1 MAPLVVTVDAS
12 LLILPHSLIHNHHL
26 NKEIPSYLVSLN
38 RVFIPTNLINANF
51 STVFCH
57 SIAVDFSEKA
67 SSFGD
72 MILGSSQILMPAV
85 SMVILVMMFI
95 MVMVF
100 IMVVVVGFVIF

>member
-26 NKEIPSYLVSLN
+26 NKEIQSHLLSLN

-72 MILGSSQILMPAV
+72 MILGSSQILMPVV
-85 SMVILVMMFI
+85 SMVILVM
-95 MVMVF
+95 VVF